1 LDFLKER
8 ARYVRLVAQINKA
21 NGINVTPIT
30 VVASIDPELLEN
42 LIEMENIDA
51 DSVDDCPN
59 ERGKD

>member
-1 LDFLKER
+1 
-8 ARYVRLVAQINKA
+8 VRLVAQINKA
-21 NGINVTPIT
+21 NGINLTPIT